1 MAQATATRP
10 LPGLRFEAQPPP
22 SPVVLPRMDVAA
34 FVGFATAGPFDLPGP
49 LEDPAQYAAVFGD
62 EEVELGWDET
72 TGEPATSLL
81 GPAVRAFFANGGIR
95 CYAIRV
101 GIGADTATLPLPDL
115 VQRDGRGS
123 FSRVSLAVRSPGTWA
138 DDLAAATSLEATP
151 GGIAGGS
158 LRRLSFDLELPE
170 VAVGDLLRFST
181 PDWQLLVVAAKVEQQ
196 RHGIAHVTGDRGTVV
211 WIDAP
216 PAVDGATCRA
226 EVLGADGIVRR
237 DVDATYHNGV
247 EGPELELDVPVAGA
261 PEPGGMVLVQ
271 GLGTN
276 RRALVV
282 SSVLPPRGS
291 TGVVVTGTLR
301 RLRRAAPVAYRDAHP
316 DTVER
321 LVFSLWTR
329 RSVSDE
335 ARIDG
340 MGFAARHPRWPG
352 RLPSDARLFDPEL
365 VPDPIWREVRTPRF
379 SLAGDGLNPLAT
391 WVPLEMEAVPAAWTH
406 PFPPE
411 ATDQERNGVAV
422 FDEHVFVDPALAGTR
437 LDALA
442 DQAEAI
448 RWLAPEPRR
457 LRGLHA
463 LLDLDQATIAAVPD
477 AMHRGWSSL
486 ARTPMPPATADSVRP
501 HPGTTGFHDCDAEVL
516 PAPVLSV
523 ASVDEAGRFT
533 LVWSAVAGTYVVEG
547 SPDPGFAA
555 AQEVY
560 RGPSTQLDL
569 YARGASYYRV
579 YVSSGASSS
588 DWSNAVAVDASP
600 AGRVVVDPPSNWSP
614 QPLLAVQRALA
625 RVCAARGDVVCVLAL
640 PSHAH
645 AADALAHATALAA
658 PPAAADPTALVPP
671 LDAGEQAAL
680 SYAALY
686 HPWTYLR
693 DGTRVPPDGAVV
705 GTLADRAAVR
715 GAWVAAANDPLRDVT
730 ALAPRIERADLQRL
744 QTGRV
749 NIVRQEPHGF
759 LLLDQD
765 TLSPDDD
772 LRPLSVRRLLCL
784 LRRLALLHGPR
795 FVFEP
800 NDAPLRR
807 SIQLRFEEL
816 LGLMFD
822 LGAFAGA
829 TRAQGFQV
837 VTGDPP
843 NTRQSIDQ
851 GELIVELK
859 VAPSRPL
866 AFLTVRLVNSAYGL
880 QVEGA

>member
-1 MAQATATRP
+1 MAPATAARP

-34 FVGFATAGPFDLPGP
+34 FVGFATAGPFDLPVP

-62 EEVELGWDET
+62 EEVELGWDDS

-81 GPAVRAFFANGGIR
+81 GPAVRAFFANGGRR
-95 CYAIRV
+95 CYAVRV
-101 GIGADTATLPLPDL
+101 GLGADTATLPLPGL

-138 DDLAAATSLEATP
+138 DGVAAATSLEATP

-158 LRRLSFDLELPE
+158 LRRLSFDLELPS

-181 PDWQLLVVAAKVEQQ
+181 PNWELLVVAAKVEPQ
-196 RHGIAHVTGDRGTVV
+196 RHGIVHVTGDRATVV

-216 PAVDGATCRA
+216 PAVDGAPCLV
-226 EVLGADGIVRR
+226 EVLGADGIVRH
-237 DVDATYHNGV
+237 DVAATFHNGV

-261 PEPGGMVLVQ
+261 PEPGAILFVQ

-282 SSVLPPRGS
+282 TSVLPPRGTS
-291 TGVVVTGTLR
+291 GVLVTGTLR

-329 RSVSDE
+329 RGISE
-335 ARIDG
+335 QGRIDG

-365 VPDPIWREVRTPRF
+365 AADPIWREVRTPRF
-379 SLAGDGLNPLAT
+379 PLAGDGLNPLAT
-391 WVPLEMEAVPAAWTH
+391 WVPLDMGAVPTAWTR
-406 PFPPE
+406 PFPP
-411 ATDQERNGVAV
+411 TGNDQQRNGVEV
-422 FDEHVFVDPALAGTR
+422 FDEHVFVDGALAGTR

-442 DQAEAI
+442 AQAEAI
-448 RWLAPEPRR
+448 RWLAPQPRR

-463 LLDLDQATIAAVPD
+463 LLELDEATIAAVPD
-477 AMHRGWSSL
+477 AVHRGWSWIE
-486 ARTPMPPATADSVRP
+486 RTPLPPSTADPARP
-501 HPGTTGFHDCDAEVL
+501 HPGTSGFHDCDVTIL

-523 ASVDEAGRFT
+523 AAVDESGRFT
-533 LVWSAVAGTYVVEG
+533 LVWSAVPGTYVVEG

-555 AQEVY
+555 AEEVY
-560 RGPSTQLDL
+560 RGPSAQLDL

-579 YVSSGASSS
+579 YVSSGSSSS

-600 AGRVVVDPPSNWSP
+600 AGRVVVDPPSSWSP
-614 QPLLAVQRALA
+614 QPLLAVQRALG
-625 RVCAARGDVVCVLAL
+625 RICAARGDLVSALAL

-645 AADALAHATALAA
+645 AGDALAHAAALTA
-658 PPAAADPTALVPP
+658 PPAAADPAALVPP
-671 LDAGEQAAL
+671 LDASEQAAL
-680 SYAALY
+680 SYVALY

-693 DGTRVPPDGAVV
+693 DGTRVPPDGAVA
-705 GTLADRAAVR
+705 GTLADRAATR
-715 GAWVAAANDPLRDVT
+715 GAWVAAANLPLRDVT
-730 ALAPRIERADLQRL
+730 ALAPIVGSADLQRL
-744 QTGRV
+744 QDGRV
-749 NIVRQEPHGF
+749 NLVRQEPHGF

-765 TLSPDDD
+765 TLSRDDD
-772 LRPLSVRRLLCL
+772 LRPLNVRRLLCL

-843 NTRQSIDQ
+843 NTRQSIDE
-851 GELIVELK
+851 GELVVELK